1 MKKTTAASLGN
12 VSLAVSVGGLIATEL
27 ALRAGWVA
35 APGWRIL
42 LQTFEAAT
50 VGGLADWFAV
60 SALFREV
67 PVPII
72 RRHTN
77 IIIKNR
83 QRIAAGI
90 ADMVQNRWLAPHII
104 REHLVHF
111 SASQYFLD
119 FFADEKHLETV
130 LAVVRDV
137 MRQLARGITA
147 AEAAPFIERTIKER
161 LQHIQIAAPLGR
173 WLGRRLRSGDHHGLW
188 NTLLALAETAVEGP
202 EAKAIVQ
209 RTIARAI
216 ESYEE
221 GGRLKRLAVGLARGL
236 KIVDEKEMV
245 ATILSRMAE
254 ALRAARADPAHR
266 LRARLDAIALEFA
279 DKLAAGDADAA
290 ATLERLQ
297 AALIDGADLGE
308 MLRRA
313 LRWLG
318 DTLEKE
324 FHEPGSAFDDLMRR
338 AVRERLDHFRADG
351 AAQAKVDRWVT
362 NAALELLEKR
372 HEMIGQMVRGS
383 LDKLSD
389 LDLVGQIEEKV
400 GPDLQYIRLN
410 GAIVGGLAGAAL
422 AAIKLLT

>member
-1 MKKTTAASLGN
+1 MKKATAASLGN
-12 VSLAVSVGGLIATEL
+12 VSLAVSISGLIATEL

-67 PVPII
+67 PVPFI

-77 IIIKNR
+77 IIVKNR

-104 REHLVHF
+104 REHLNHF

-130 LAVVRDV
+130 LAVARDV
-137 MRQLARGITA
+137 IRQLARGITA
-147 AEAAPFIERTIKER
+147 DEAAPFLERTLKER
-161 LQHIQIAAPLGR
+161 LQNIHIAAPLGR

-188 NTLLALAETAVEGP
+188 NMLLAFAETAMERP
-202 EAKAIVQ
+202 EAKAIVR
-209 RTIARAI
+209 RTVARAI

-221 GGRLKRLAVGLARGL
+221 AGLLKRLAVGLARGL
-236 KIVDEKEMV
+236 KIVDEEEMV
-245 ATILSRMAE
+245 GATLSKIAE
-254 ALRAARADPAHR
+254 ALRAARIDPGHP
-266 LRARLDAIALEFA
+266 LRARMDAVALDFA

-290 ATLERLQ
+290 ATLDRLQ

-308 MLRRA
+308 ILQRA

-318 DTLEKE
+318 DTLERE
-324 FHEPGSAFDDLMRR
+324 LREPGSVFDDLMRR
-338 AVRERLDHFRADG
+338 AVRERLEQFRADG

-362 NAALELLEKR
+362 NATLELLETR

>member
-1 MKKTTAASLGN
+1 MKKTTPVSLGN
-12 VSLAVSVGGLIATEL
+12 ISLAVSVGGLVATEL

-83 QRIAAGI
+83 QRIVAGI

-104 REHLVHF
+104 REHLIHF

-119 FFADEKHLETV
+119 FFADEKHLESV
-130 LAVVRDV
+130 LAVARDV
-137 MRQLARGITA
+137 MRPLARGISA
-147 AEAAPFIERTIKER
+147 DEAAPFLERTLKEG
-161 LQHIQIAAPLGR
+161 LQNVKIAAPLGR
-173 WLGRRLRSGDHHGLW
+173 WLGRRLRAGDQHGLW
-188 NTLLALAETAVEGP
+188 NTLLALAETALQGP
-202 EAKAIVQ
+202 EAKAIVEQ
-209 RTIARAI
+209 TIRQAI
-216 ESYEE
+216 DSHKT
-221 GGRLKRLAVGLARGL
+221 GGRLKRLVIGLTRRL
-236 KIVDEKEMV
+236 KIVDEEEIVGTVLAKIG
-245 ATILSRMAE
+245 A
-254 ALRAARADPAHR
+254 ALRAARADPAHP
-266 LRARLDAIALEFA
+266 LRTRLDAIALEFA
-279 DKLAAGDADAA
+279 DRLAAGDADAA

-297 AALIDGADLGE
+297 AALVDGADLGE
-308 MLRRA
+308 MLQRA

-324 FHEPGSAFDDLMRR
+324 FFQPGSAFDDIVRR
-338 AVRERLDHFRADG
+338 AVRERLEHFRADG
-351 AAQAKVDRWVT
+351 AAQANVDRWVT